1 MNESDA
7 GKCYA
12 TRENKRSGVPACLV
26 SFVALIG
33 VNRMKNGKNRCTYRG
48 VALTKNAKNV
58 ALIQVP
64 HNIKKKIQKKVA
76 LIGGIAL
83 IGGCTYP
90 GLTVAE
96 IQVLLD
102 IGAIIHIVMTGE

>member
-12 TRENKRSGVPACLV
+12 TRENKRTGVPACLV

-64 HNIKKKIQKKVA
+64 HNIKKKFRRKLHLSEELHLSGVA
-76 LIGGIAL
+76 LI
-83 IGGCTYP
+83 
-90 GLTVAE
+90 
-96 IQVLLD
+96 QV
-102 IGAIIHIVMTGE
+102 

>member
-26 SFVALIG
+26 SFVALIR
-33 VNRMKNGKNRCTYRG
+33 VNRMKNGKSRCTYRG

-64 HNIKKKIQKKVA
+64 HNIKKKFRRKLHLSGELHLSGVA
-76 LIGGIAL
+76 LI
-83 IGGCTYP
+83 
-90 GLTVAE
+90 
-96 IQVLLD
+96 QV
-102 IGAIIHIVMTGE
+102 

>member
-26 SFVALIG
+26 SFVALIR

-64 HNIKKKIQKKVA
+64 HNIKKIRRKLHSSVQLHLSGVA
-76 LIGGIAL
+76 LI
-83 IGGCTYP
+83 
-90 GLTVAE
+90 
-96 IQVLLD
+96 QV
-102 IGAIIHIVMTGE
+102 